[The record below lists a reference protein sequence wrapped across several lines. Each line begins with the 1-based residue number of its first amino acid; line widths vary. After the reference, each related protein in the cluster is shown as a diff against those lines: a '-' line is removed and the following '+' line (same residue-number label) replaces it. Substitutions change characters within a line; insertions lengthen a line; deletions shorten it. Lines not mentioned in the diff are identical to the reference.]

1 MKQTK
6 TIGRVFLLL
15 LTLCLFTALLAS
27 CARTAQVDSKWT
39 SSDTDAV
46 TYFARV
52 LSQDAAADARE
63 KFTAASRG
71 YDMSAEG
78 FDDSAVELGVTGEVN
93 VEAAKTALEA
103 VKPADDD
110 ASMLKFNEFRDGL
123 TAEQVTEIVTRL
135 GTEVDL
141 TTKQNPLVWIGK
153 FLGVLTKITG
163 GNYVGALFFFAI
175 IIEVLLLYFSI
186 RQQKDSIK
194 RARLSPKERAIRT
207 KYAGRT
213 DQKSMQA
220 MNQEIQQMYQEA
232 GASPLSGCLPL
243 LIQMPIVIIL
253 YQIVIDPLRYVL
265 GKAQGLSEALLKF
278 ATTSRA
284 AGGLG
289 LSIGSKRGTIELLSN
304 LNKENLQHFAN
315 FSYYS
320 NAGACSNALSDV
332 IDHLPNFNLFG
343 INTGLTPGFRKPYLL
358 LLVPVLTFI
367 AYFVSMKLTRKL
379 TFQPAAQDPQTGCSN
394 NVMDITMPLMSVYIT
409 FITPAAVGIYWIFKC
424 LITMLKQFILYKA
437 MPLPVFTEED
447 YKQAERELKGKARAA
462 GYREEPSRGPV
473 RSLHHIDDDDDL
485 PPRVRESGEEED
497 TPAERRAKE
506 QATKAEEADQPK
518 GTLNGAPLKEDRK
531 NDKNKK

>member
-1 MKQTK
+1 MKRK
-6 TIGRVFLLL
+6 KIIGRAFLLL
-15 LTLCLFTALLAS
+15 LTLCLLTALFAS

-39 SSDTDAV
+39 ASDINAV
-46 TYFARV
+46 TYFTRV
-52 LSQDAAADARE
+52 LKQDAAADARE
-63 KFTAASRG
+63 KFTAAYRG

-78 FDDSAVELGVTGEVN
+78 FNDGAVELGVTDEIN
-93 VEAAKTALEA
+93 VEAAKAALDG
-103 VKPADDD
+103 VKPTDD
-110 ASMLKFNEFRDGL
+110 ASVLKFNEFRDGL
-123 TAEQVTEIVTRL
+123 TAEEVADIVASL
-135 GTEVDL
+135 GEEVDL

-153 FLGVLTKITG
+153 FLGILTKITG

-194 RARLSPKERAIRT
+194 RARLSPKERAIRK

-289 LSIGSKRGTIELLSN
+289 LQIGSKRGTIELLSN

-332 IDHLPNFNLFG
+332 VDNLPNFNLFG

-358 LLVPVLTFI
+358 LLVPVLTFV

-379 TFQPAAQDPQTGCSN
+379 SFQPAVQDPQMGCSN
-394 NVMDITMPLMSVYIT
+394 NMMDITMPLMSVYIT

-462 GYREEPSRGPV
+462 GYKEEPSRGPV

-485 PPRVRESGEEED
+485 PPRVREGGEEED

-506 QATKAEEADQPK
+506 QASAEEETDKPK
-518 GTLNGAPLKEDRK
+518 GALNGAPLKEDRK
-531 NDKNKK
+531 NGRNKK